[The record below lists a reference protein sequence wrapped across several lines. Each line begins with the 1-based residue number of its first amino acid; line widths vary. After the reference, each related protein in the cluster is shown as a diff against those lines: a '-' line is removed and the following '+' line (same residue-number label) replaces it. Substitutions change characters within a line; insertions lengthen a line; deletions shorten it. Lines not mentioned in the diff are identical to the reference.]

1 MKNRNIFVLAGII
14 AMSFGLYAC
23 AGNNSDKE
31 VSSVAVETESAKTG
45 ADDVEDSTSVES
57 VQEET
62 TENEE
67 EVMGPQNVAEWSLLL
82 DRTVPKLTIWN
93 DISKEG
99 TILENGQKV
108 VLKDGDL
115 LAVCMNEEESY
126 IEINSPIKSN
136 EFRSYGT
143 ANYKIFEF
151 YKKFSDEFNFEF
163 LMTIDGVDYSFNVIL
178 ISESVSL
185 SEEKSEDDISG
196 KEWAFTLEFDEPKLI
211 VWNDETGTKEV
222 VDEGGTYQMQTG
234 DVLGVYSGDKLIPAG
249 GDTYDGFIK
258 GTNAGGMFSIIDYV
272 LPDESRTINLEIGFY
287 NMEKGEMEENTFN
300 CIIVTP

>member
-1 MKNRNIFVLAGII
+1 MKKRNIFVLACII
-14 AMSFGLYAC
+14 TMSFGLYAC

-31 VSSVAVETESAKTG
+31 VSSVTVETEPAKTE
-45 ADDVEDSTSVES
+45 ADDVEDSTTLES

-67 EVMGPQNVAEWSLLL
+67 VTGPQNVAEWSLLL

-115 LAVCMNEEESY
+115 LVVCMNEEESY

-151 YKKFSDEFNFEF
+151 YKEFSEEFSFEF
-163 LMTIDGVDYSFNVIL
+163 LMTIDGVDYSFNVTL
-178 ISESVSL
+178 VSEGVSL
-185 SEEKSEDDISG
+185 SEDDISG
-196 KEWAFTLEFDEPKLI
+196 KDWAFTLEFDEPKLI

-222 VDEGGTYQMQTG
+222 VDEGGKYQMQTG

-249 GDTYDGFIK
+249 GDTYDGFIT
-258 GTNAGGMFSIIDYV
+258 GTNVGGMFSVIDYV

-287 NMEKGEMEENTFN
+287 NVETSEMEENTFN